1 MSKQKKCDPTQY
13 NGINYK
19 TTIGAAV
26 AAAVGAGPALAQE
39 EESIGI
45 DEITVTATKRGEVSI
60 MDLAGSVQAFDTQAI
75 RQQGLTDME
84 SYTKLT
90 PNLTYFG
97 NTTGQGKVFI
107 RGIADAPDTFI
118 VAQSSAVYL
127 DEQPVTMGAA
137 VDPRLVDIERVEVL
151 SGPQGT
157 LYGSSSQSGTLRIVT
172 NKPDPTRF
180 EAFADAT
187 VKGMSEGDNS
197 FDISGMVNIP
207 LVEDSFARRLV
218 GFSATEGGFID
229 NVEGTTGACE
239 VYGKCAISGPQSN
252 SDVVEEDWNE
262 TTISGGRASAKW
274 FINDNWSTTF
284 GLSTQSIDA
293 DAENTYDPTVGD
305 LELIAFNADTFEDDW
320 TQYALTVEGNITDN
334 LSFTSATAYFERDY
348 AYVQDTTDYA
358 GYFGKWCYYWTATY
372 NIYCFQPAGTYY
384 WYNDPVGYLV
394 NDARNTAFS
403 QEFRLSFTGDK
414 IDWVGGVFY
423 EERTEEWDFDTIVTN
438 QGGYANSQAFD
449 NWIRPHSYFTRPTGT
464 TGVYYYIPDGWGV
477 PASPSDTWWF
487 SADDTEWE
495 TLAVF
500 GEATFHLGDAWSF
513 TAGARWFEVEQT
525 KVYLVDNPLGRRTPA
540 IPNLAGDA
548 TGRKGCLLPDTPC
561 NPNDTDNPADNGEN
575 FMNSKDDD
583 TAFKVSLQYSPNEDL
598 MFYGLYSE
606 GFRPGGVNRNRG
618 APKLPQ
624 AYSADFLENTE
635 FGMKGTF
642 AGGRMNI
649 SAIIFLQDWVD
660 YQLEV
665 ADPSSAPCSD
675 DPTPPCGQPWQKGVL
690 NAGSAHS
697 DGFDLS
703 IEALPTDQFS
713 LRISATW
720 LESELDQAVEGVDN
734 VGKGSK
740 LPFAPEFKASLYAQY
755 NWPMSVAGSDEG
767 YFQFQFSHTGKS
779 LNQVQDFVGGI
790 NIGATPQLEQEAY
803 NWSSVRLGLVGG
815 SWEANIFINN
825 LTDERGQLY
834 HDVSDFEPWFGRQ
847 RLSVIRPREYGIRFV
862 KHWGG

>member
-1 MSKQKKCDPTQY
+1 
-13 NGINYK
+13 
-19 TTIGAAV
+19 
-26 AAAVGAGPALAQE
+26 
-39 EESIGI
+39 
-45 DEITVTATKRGEVSI
+45 
-60 MDLAGSVQAFDTQAI
+60 
-75 RQQGLTDME
+75 
-84 SYTKLT
+84 
-90 PNLTYFG
+90 
-97 NTTGQGKVFI
+97 
-107 RGIADAPDTFI
+107 
-118 VAQSSAVYL
+118 
-127 DEQPVTMGAA
+127 
-137 VDPRLVDIERVEVL
+137 
-151 SGPQGT
+151 
-157 LYGSSSQSGTLRIVT
+157 
-172 NKPDPTRF
+172 
-180 EAFADAT
+180 
-187 VKGMSEGDNS
+187 
-197 FDISGMVNIP
+197 
-207 LVEDSFARRLV
+207 
-218 GFSATEGGFID
+218 
-229 NVEGTTGACE
+229 
-239 VYGKCAISGPQSN
+239 
-252 SDVVEEDWNE
+252 
-262 TTISGGRASAKW
+262 
-274 FINDNWSTTF
+274 
-284 GLSTQSIDA
+284 
-293 DAENTYDPTVGD
+293 
-305 LELIAFNADTFEDDW
+305 
-320 TQYALTVEGNITDN
+320 
-334 LSFTSATAYFERDY
+334 
-348 AYVQDTTDYA
+348 
-358 GYFGKWCYYWTATY
+358 
-372 NIYCFQPAGTYY
+372 
-384 WYNDPVGYLV
+384 
-394 NDARNTAFS
+394 
-403 QEFRLSFTGDK
+403 
-414 IDWVGGVFY
+414 
-423 EERTEEWDFDTIVTN
+423 
-438 QGGYANSQAFD
+438 
-449 NWIRPHSYFTRPTGT
+449 
-464 TGVYYYIPDGWGV
+464 
-477 PASPSDTWWF
+477 
-487 SADDTEWE
+487 
-495 TLAVF
+495 
-500 GEATFHLGDAWSF
+500 
-513 TAGARWFEVEQT
+513 
-525 KVYLVDNPLGRRTPA
+525 
-540 IPNLAGDA
+540 
-548 TGRKGCLLPDTPC
+548 
-561 NPNDTDNPADNGEN
+561 
-575 FMNSKDDD
+575 MNSKDDD

-635 FGMKGTF
+635 FGMKCTF

-790 NIGATPQLEQEAY
+790 NICATPQLEQEAY

-862 KHWGG
+862 KHWGS